1 MHNHGWSQTYD
12 VDGSMTE
19 GRAAVPVSV
28 VIATMNACRTVE
40 ATLLSIRDQIYCDL
54 EVVVLDGG
62 SSDDTTL
69 ILQRYAGDLAYWES
83 EPDRG
88 VYHAWNKALDHVTG
102 EWICFLGADDRFAS
116 PSVVSAVA
124 PYLEAAPAECRVVY
138 ASINLLNP
146 EGKVVA
152 EVGEPWESAKLGLR
166 QRMTLPN
173 PATFYHRS
181 LFDLHGRFDER
192 FRITGDYEFLLR
204 ELIEHDAVFV
214 PGLVAVLMDDGGLS
228 TDPRHRALRIREM
241 ATARH
246 MHGLTRVPP
255 WASPP
260 VVKASVRAGL
270 ERMAGKGA
278 ADRVRGWYRTL
289 TRQPRD

>member
-1 MHNHGWSQTYD
+1 MASHQ
-12 VDGSMTE
+12 
-19 GRAAVPVSV
+19 AVSV
-28 VIATMNACRTVE
+28 SAVVATRNAVQTLP
-40 ATLLSIRDQIYCDL
+40 ATLESMFGQTFTPV
-54 EVVVLDGG
+54 EVVVIDGR
-62 SSDDTTL
+62 SSDGTVA
-69 ILQRYAGDLAYWES
+69 ILERHDDRIAYWES

-88 VYHAWNKALDHVTG
+88 VYHAWNKALDHATG

-116 PSVVSAVA
+116 PSVVSAIA
-124 PYLEAAPAECRVVY
+124 PHLETAAGRSRVVY
-138 ASINLLNP
+138 ASIHVVNP
-146 EGKVVA
+146 EGEVVA
-152 EVGEPWESAKLGLR
+152 EVGEPWERAKIGLR

-204 ELIEHDAVFV
+204 ELLDNDALFI
-214 PGLVAVLMDDGGLS
+214 PDLVAVLMDDGGLS
-228 TDPRHRALRIREM
+228 TDSRYRALRIREM

-246 MHGLTRVPP
+246 MHGLTRVPS

-260 VVKASVRAGL
+260 VVKAMARAGL
-270 ERMAGKGA
+270 ERVAGVGT

-289 TRQPRD
+289 TRQAPD